1 MQFTMQ
7 KYKNT
12 PTYNGSY
19 SSLLYSLLETRP
31 RPILIK
37 LIRISD
43 VSKILSKKGL
53 LSRPHSIKSDMSREQ
68 RLLESIL
75 MKVRWGL
82 IQSGVARKSIK
93 IRNTCLFVNNK
104 LHGQVINSKFQC
116 ESPILSSQPD
126 TRHCPKNVAD
136 VIPILVAESHQS
148 GSHVLT
154 SSGVPVVE
162 PNTSSDNLMNSCC
175 VCFSLTLYCV
185 RMRDNI
191 CDVTS
196 SYLLA

>member
-1 MQFTMQ
+1 M
-7 KYKNT
+7 
-12 PTYNGSY
+12 
-19 SSLLYSLLETRP
+19 
-31 RPILIK
+31 
-37 LIRISD
+37 
-43 VSKILSKKGL
+43 SKILSKKGL
-53 LSRPHSIKSDMSREQ
+53 LSRPHSIKPDMSREQ

-93 IRNTCLFVNNK
+93 ICITYLFVNK

-126 TRHCPKNVAD
+126 TRHCPKN

-162 PNTSSDNLMNSCC
+162 PNTSSDNLMNSDAQSLFPHLPQPLILLLLL
-175 VCFSLTLYCV
+175 VCFTLRAMSIPCQNNLTLHPFSPDYRTMSLYVCI
-185 RMRDNI
+185 I
-191 CDVTS
+191 CEV
-196 SYLLA
+196 